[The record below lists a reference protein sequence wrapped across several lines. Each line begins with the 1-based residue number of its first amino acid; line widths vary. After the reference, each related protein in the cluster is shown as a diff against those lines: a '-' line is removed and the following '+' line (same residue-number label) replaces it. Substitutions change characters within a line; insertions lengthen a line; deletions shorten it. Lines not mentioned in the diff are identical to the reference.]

1 MSSNSNI
8 VDGPRVW
15 IQGINRESDTRELA
29 ESQLCTD
36 LGRCVNVVVKILED
50 NNLNCSVVLRDVP
63 PYIYF
68 CYSDGR
74 KRTVRFEKSDP
85 PLHSKLRMHR
95 ASGVLTKKGHT
106 KSLGDIFR
114 LSYDDIVRLSE
125 HLT

>member
-1 MSSNSNI
+1 MSSDVSNR
-8 VDGPRVW
+8 DGPRVW
-15 IQGINRESDTRELA
+15 VQGSNRELDTRELA

-36 LGRCVNVVVKILED
+36 LRRCMNVVVKILED

-74 KRTVRFEKSDP
+74 KRTVRFESSTQP
-85 PLHSKLRMHR
+85 FHSKLRMHR
-95 ASGVLTKKGHT
+95 ESGVLTKKGHT
-106 KSLGDIFR
+106 ASLGHIFR
-114 LSYDDIVRLSE
+114 LSYDDIVHLSA